1 MLMRSEMAF
10 IELGLLLLI
19 LLVVLWAFMPTI
31 VATRSAR
38 MQTLE
43 QLNHAYGQENHLT
56 FVQQGELLI
65 ATLSNAFGVARV
77 ALQGAQVLDWQPTG
91 SATPVIWTSS
101 AAVYQQGKGVRGGVP
116 VCWPWFGAGEAGKP
130 AHGFVRTKLWQVTGS
145 SVTESGVS
153 ITLSTGDD
161 EATRALW
168 PHRFMLSLT
177 VMLGE
182 DIRIDLTTH
191 NTDTAPFTI
200 TEALHTYF
208 GIGDVDQVS
217 VAGLDGVYY
226 LDKVRDMAQYQQ
238 QGDVAI
244 VGEVD
249 RVYVNTTADTQ
260 IVDRALSR
268 RIVITKENSSSTVVW
283 NPGTEKE
290 AGFADMA
297 QGDHRLMLCVESGTA
312 GGDCVTVP
320 ASAQHQLRVRYALAA
335 L

>member
-1 MLMRSEMAF
+1 MMAF

-19 LLVVLWAFMPTI
+19 LLVVLWAFMPTFG
-31 VATRSAR
+31 ATRSLS

-43 QLNHAYGQENHLT
+43 QLNHAYGQDNHLT

-65 ATLSNAFGVARV
+65 ATLSNTFGVARV
-77 ALQGAQVLDWQPTG
+77 ALQGAQVLDWHPTG
-91 SATPVIWTSS
+91 SVFPVIWTSG

-145 SVTESGVS
+145 SSTEAGVS
-153 ITLSTGDD
+153 ITLSTQDD
-161 EATRALW
+161 DATRALW
-168 PHRFMLSLT
+168 PHAFTLSLT

-182 DIRIDLTTH
+182 DMRIALTTH
-191 NTDTAPFTI
+191 NTGDAPLTL

-208 GIGDVDQVS
+208 GVGDVDQVS
-217 VAGLDGVYY
+217 VAGLDGVHY
-226 LDKVRDMAQYQQ
+226 LDKVRDMSQHVQ

-249 RVYVNTTADTQ
+249 RVYVNTTAETQ
-260 IVDRALSR
+260 IVDQALSR
-268 RIVITKENSSSTVVW
+268 RIVIAKENSSSTVVW
-283 NPGTEKE
+283 NPGVEKE

-297 QGDHRLMLCVESGTA
+297 KGDHRLMLCVESGTA
-312 GGDCVTVP
+312 GGDSVNVP
-320 ASAQHQLRVRYALAA
+320 AGEQHQLRVRYAVTA